1 MSRTSRGG
9 ARRKAVPAIDGE
21 HLLDTFLGHV
31 KTVGVAAAFCLGPY
45 LSLQSSQAVK
55 GGPLGELLPLVQ
67 ELTKVSPSLQ
77 FKYCHLKAAFK
88 EVLSQHPEIKGRWP
102 LSEQG
107 NLPKTLAD
115 AILVVCNHCR
125 RITRDDTKFQEATRK
140 LASYQVEKLI
150 AIRNA
155 LGKEET
161 EEPGTPPTKKRKEE
175 PSTSPK
181 KKRKVVETPS
191 SAKSGGTAAAVGE
204 FDIPLTQDSE
214 GECEDGLLRS
224 AQKAAPIPVRKAVLK
239 EKVAE
244 IKEMKRPAAA
254 AKKPAAKEKGEEK
267 KKEKK
272 RVEPLPNDYKAK
284 GSLILMPYQKVGSCA
299 IREKGGR
306 QLLQVVSPQG
316 LAHSKEL
323 AGKMKKMLEE
333 GKTLGQVKQ
342 WKAQKLQG

>member
-9 ARRKAVPAIDGE
+9 ARRKAAPEIDEE
-21 HLLDTFLGHV
+21 HLQDIFLSHV
-31 KTVGVAAAFCLGPY
+31 KTVGVTAAFCMGSY
-45 LSLQSSQAVK
+45 FDLQSSQAVK
-55 GGPLGELLPLVQ
+55 GGPLGELLPLVL
-67 ELTKVSPSLQ
+67 ELVKVSPSLE

-88 EVLSQHPEIKGRWP
+88 EVLSQYPEIKGRWP
-102 LSEQG
+102 LSEHG
-107 NLPKTLAD
+107 SLPKTLAD
-115 AILVVCNHCR
+115 AVLVVCNHCR
-125 RITRDDTKFQEATRK
+125 RITRDDTKYQEATRK
-140 LASYQVEKLI
+140 LASYQVEKLA
-150 AIRNA
+150 AIRKA
-155 LGKEET
+155 MGKEDN
-161 EEPGTPPTKKRKEE
+161 EEPGAPPRKKRKEE
-175 PSTSPK
+175 PSTPPQK
-181 KKRKVVETPS
+181 KKKVVETPS

-214 GECEDGLLRS
+214 RECEDELLRS

-244 IKEMKRPAAA
+244 IKDMKKPAAA

-272 RVEPLPNDYKAK
+272 RVEPLPNDYKAT
-284 GSLILMPYQKVGSCA
+284 GSLILMPYLKVGSCA

-323 AGKMKKMLEE
+323 AKKMKKMLEE
-333 GKTLGQVKQ
+333 GKTLGKVKE
-342 WKAQKLQG
+342 WKAQTLQK